1 MKTILCLTFLSLVS
15 VLTAQEKNTPVAAKM
30 TIQQLYQRAVAE
42 MNQGNVIAAEQDF
55 QAILRA
61 QPQHPQALYALN
73 HLKSNRASYAARSRM
88 HRMKAIQI
96 DNVDY
101 VDASLTEALES
112 LNAQVKKAST
122 DKFSP
127 NFIVKDPQ
135 NKFDSARL
143 TLQLQNVAAS
153 QVLKYIVDNLQAKV
167 TYEEHAI
174 LILAP

>member
-1 MKTILCLTFLSLVS
+1 
-15 VLTAQEKNTPVAAKM
+15 
-30 TIQQLYQRAVAE
+30 
-42 MNQGNVIAAEQDF
+42 
-55 QAILRA
+55 
-61 QPQHPQALYALN
+61 
-73 HLKSNRASYAARSRM
+73 
-88 HRMKAIQI
+88 MKAIQI
-96 DNVDY
+96 DSVDY

-127 NFIVKDPQ
+127 NFIIKDLQ

-143 TLQLQNVAAS
+143 TLQLQNVPAS

-174 LILAP
+174 LIIAP